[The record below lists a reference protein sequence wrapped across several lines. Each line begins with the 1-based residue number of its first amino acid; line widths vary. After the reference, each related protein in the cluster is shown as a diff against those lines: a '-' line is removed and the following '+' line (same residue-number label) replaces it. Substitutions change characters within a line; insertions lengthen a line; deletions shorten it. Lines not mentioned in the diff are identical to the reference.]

1 MLTAYEETVLKE
13 AKRWE
18 KSLSKRSSLLQ
29 RSSKQ
34 LQKKINKKIPERVH
48 HVVTESIRKMIEL
61 ALTSSDYIDTVE
73 ISPEASFREREE
85 MVHKRL
91 KKYKRTAAIEGAGT
105 GAGGLWLG
113 MADFP
118 LLLSLKM
125 KFLFDVGQIYG
136 FEVRDYRERM
146 YILHVFM
153 LAFSSDANQK
163 EVARILANWEEE
175 KEKWQEVDW
184 KTLQLEYRDTI
195 DFAKMLQLLPG
206 VGAIVG
212 AVANTRLLEQL
223 GETAMN
229 CYRLRLLRD

>member
-18 KSLSKRSSLLQ
+18 KSLSKRASLLQ
-29 RSSKQ
+29 RSSKR
-34 LQKKINKKIPERVH
+34 LQTKINHKIPERIH
-48 HVVTESIRKMIEL
+48 RIVTESIRKMIEL
-61 ALTSSDYIDTVE
+61 ALTSSDYIDQVE

-91 KKYKRTAAIEGAGT
+91 KKYKRTAAMEGAGT

-118 LLLSLKM
+118 LLLSIKM

-136 FEVRDYRERM
+136 YDVRDYRERM

-153 LAFSSDANQK
+153 LAFSSDKKQK
-163 EVARILANWEEE
+163 EVWQIICNWEGEQ
-175 KEKWQEVDW
+175 EKWKEVNW
-184 KTLQLEYRDTI
+184 KSLQLEYRDAI

-206 VGAIVG
+206 IGAVVG

-229 CYRLRLLRD
+229 CYRLRLLPN